1 MCKVVPTEYIYVAPR
16 VRLPVM
22 TTPTQTREQRGS
34 VSRATRLHRIQEICV
49 TTNTLISAR
58 GRLPT
63 PMPAPATTRIPG
75 PAGGCRYHQL
85 GNKPRSFPPR
95 TRPYVPSRRPC
106 PPPRLGRHRARVR
119 TRRYLWTVQAGG
131 THGRTHAQPASV
143 HSGRFPP
150 LTGGC
155 FLRVR
160 PERHR
165 AQSCAIA
172 LPHPLL
178 LG

>member
-1 MCKVVPTEYIYVAPR
+1 MLHPECAPPCHDNR
-16 VRLPVM
+16 HK
-22 TTPTQTREQRGS
+22 REQRGS

-63 PMPAPATTRIPG
+63 PMHAGPGDDADSG

-119 TRRYLWTVQAGG
+119 TRRYLCGTVQAGG

-172 LPHPLL
+172 LPQIIIISLPHPLL